1 MKTCNTLTHEYLS
14 LMQKLFAEQSS
25 IISLE
30 KIVYNGHGEYNSFKK
45 YKPPTLR
52 TIFHA
57 IRQIPTRLHCNILH
71 RVLEELNARLVAQI
85 LLTQQ
90 RKHALERYIYR
101 KYDTK
106 IKALHASF

>member
-14 LMQKLFAEQSS
+14 LMQKLFAKQSS
-25 IISLE
+25 IIPLE
-30 KIVYNGHGEYNSFKK
+30 KIVYDGHAEYNSFHK

-52 TIFHA
+52 TIFNA
-57 IRQIPTRLHCNILH
+57 IRHIPTTLHYNILH
-71 RVLEELNARLVAQI
+71 RVLEELNAILVAQI

-90 RKHALERYIYR
+90 RQHALERYIYR

-106 IKALHASF
+106 IKAIQTSF